1 MPRFGCKAVA
11 LMQKDERTC
20 FANPDFPEE
29 LQDKEESG
37 SWIQE

>member
-1 MPRFGCKAVA
+1 MPRLGCKGVA

-20 FANPDFPEE
+20 FANRDFAEE

-37 SWIQE
+37 SWTQK